1 MLLIALINL
10 SNSNQFNVTIMQENN
25 LLDNA
30 VNASGETGGA
40 IFDSLAGFF
49 NSIQAGIGQYGL
61 KIVGGIVAL
70 IIGLWIIRVIMKA
83 VKAAMDKGKLDETLK
98 PFLNTLIGFLLKVLL
113 FISIAGIVGIPTA
126 TFAALLAA
134 VGLAIGGAF
143 NGSLGHMAAGV
154 MLLVFRPFKV
164 GDLIETGGKLGF
176 VKEISVFVTVLETFQ
191 NKTEIIPNGSIT
203 SGVITN
209 LTTKG
214 NLRVDMPFA
223 IQYGTDIQKAK
234 DVVLEVLKNDSHV
247 MQDPAPRVAVN
258 NLGQNGI
265 ELLAL
270 PYATCEDYWEVHWDT
285 RQKIVEALG
294 NANYEAALP
303 QRIITNK

>member
-1 MLLIALINL
+1 MQNLETIAET
-10 SNSNQFNVTIMQENN
+10 SVS
-25 LLDNA
+25 A
-30 VNASGETGGA
+30 GKETGQT
-40 IFDSLAGFF
+40 IIDSLGGMF
-49 NSIQAGIGQYGL
+49 NALQEGVGQYGL
-61 KIVGGIVAL
+61 KIVGGIIAL
-70 IIGLWIIRVIMKA
+70 IIGLWIVKIIMKA
-83 VKAAMDKGKLDETLK
+83 VSKGFDKSKIDTTLR
-98 PFLNTLIGFLLKVLL
+98 PFLITLVGFLLKVML

-154 MLLVFRPFKV
+154 MLLIFRPFKV

-176 VKEISVFVTVLETFQ
+176 VKEISVFVTILETFQ
-191 NKTEIIPNGSIT
+191 NKTEIIPNGAIT
-203 SGVITN
+203 AGTITN

-223 IQYGTDIQKAK
+223 IQYGTDISKAK
-234 DVVLEVLKNDSHV
+234 AIVMNVLQKDNKV

-258 NLGQNGI
+258 NLGVNGV

-270 PYATCEDYWEVHWDT
+270 PYSSCEDYWDVYWDT
-285 RQKIVEALG
+285 RQSIVEALG
-294 NANYEAALP
+294 NAGYEAPLP
-303 QRIITNK
+303 QRIVTMTNKA